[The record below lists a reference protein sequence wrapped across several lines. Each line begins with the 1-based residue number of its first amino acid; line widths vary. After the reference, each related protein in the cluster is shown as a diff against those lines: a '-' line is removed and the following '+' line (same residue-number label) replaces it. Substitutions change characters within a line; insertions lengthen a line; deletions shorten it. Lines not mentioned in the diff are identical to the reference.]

1 MLKRIV
7 VVGENEPLYGF
18 LTKKAAGDN
27 MEVVQVAKDEALPA
41 GTATV
46 VGGAEDADA
55 IGAFADSLGKRQEE
69 LLELIAHAIDSR
81 EDLAQ
86 GTSLRVK
93 NHATRFAQA
102 LGLSAADQLTLE
114 RGALLRDIGKL
125 KIRNEVLLKYTLLT
139 HDEWDM
145 LQRHTHIGAD
155 IVKRTEG
162 LRDIEDIV
170 RRHHECFD
178 GTGYPD
184 GLEGDAIPML
194 AQAMR
199 ILDVFCAMT
208 SARHYRQGT
217 FSVEEGL
224 DHVKSES
231 GKHFHPELA
240 KVFLDKNVGEA
251 D

>member
-7 VVGENEPLYGF
+7 VVGENEPLFGF
-18 LTKKAAGDN
+18 LTENAGDGN
-27 MEVVQVAKDEALPA
+27 MEVVRVAKDESLPA

-46 VGGAEDADA
+46 VGGAEDVDA
-55 IGAFADSLGKRQEE
+55 IGVFADSLGKRQEE

-81 EDLAQ
+81 EDLVQ

-93 NHATRFAQA
+93 NHATRFAEA
-102 LGLSAADQLTLE
+102 LGLSASDQLTLE

-125 KIRNEVLLKYTLLT
+125 KIRNEVLLKYTLLN
-139 HDEWDM
+139 HEEWDT

-155 IVKRTEG
+155 LVKRTEG

-184 GLEGDAIPML
+184 GMEGDAIPYL

-217 FSVEEGL
+217 FSIDEAL
-224 DHVKSES
+224 DHLKSES
-231 GKHFHPELA
+231 GKHFHPELVKA
-240 KVFLDKNVGEA
+240 FLKGNVAEA
-251 D
+251 E

>member
-1 MLKRIV
+1 
-7 VVGENEPLYGF
+7 VGENEPLLEY
-18 LTKKAAGDN
+18 LSKKAAGDN
-27 MEVVQVAKDEALPA
+27 MEVVRIEKDGLLPPGA
-41 GTATV
+41 ATV
-46 VGGAEDADA
+46 VGGAEDADV
-55 IGAFADSLGKRQEE
+55 IGAFATSLGKRQEE
-69 LLELIAHAIDSR
+69 LLELIGHAIDSR

-86 GTSLRVK
+86 GSSLRVK
-93 NHATRFAQA
+93 NHATRFAHA
-102 LGLSAADQLTLE
+102 LGLSAADQLILE

-139 HDEWDM
+139 HEEWQT
-145 LQRHTHIGAD
+145 LQRHTHFGGD
-155 IVKRTEG
+155 LVKRTEG

-184 GLEGDAIPML
+184 GLEADAIPIL
-194 AQAMR
+194 AQAIR

-208 SARHYRQGT
+208 SARHYRQST
-217 FSVEEGL
+217 FTVDEAL
-224 DHVKSES
+224 DHIKSES

-240 KVFLDKNVGEA
+240 KVFIEGDVAES

>member
-7 VVGENEPLYGF
+7 VVGENEPLFGF
-18 LTKKAAGDN
+18 LTEKAAGND
-27 MEVVQVAKDEALPA
+27 MEVVNVAKDEPLPA

-46 VGGAEDADA
+46 VGGAEDVEA
-55 IGAFADSLGKRQEE
+55 IGSFADSLGKRQEE

-93 NHATRFAQA
+93 NHATRFAKA
-102 LGLSAADQLTLE
+102 LGLSAADQLSLE
-114 RGALLRDIGKL
+114 RGAFLRDIGKL

-139 HDEWDM
+139 HDEWDT

-155 IVKRTEG
+155 LVKRTEG
-162 LRDIEDIV
+162 LQDIEDIV

-184 GLEGDAIPML
+184 GLEGDAIPHL

-217 FSVEEGL
+217 ASVEEAL
-224 DHVKSES
+224 DHIKSES

-240 KVFLDKNVGEA
+240 KVFLDGDVGEA

>member
-7 VVGENEPLYGF
+7 VVGENEPLFKF
-18 LTKKAAGDN
+18 LTEETTSGEL
-27 MEVVQVAKDEALPA
+27 EVVRVMKGETLPA
-41 GTATV
+41 GAATV
-46 VGGAEDADA
+46 VGGVEEVDA
-55 IGAFADSLGKRQEE
+55 IGAFALSLGTRQEE

-81 EDLAQ
+81 EDLTA

-93 NHATRFAQA
+93 DHATRFAKA
-102 LGLSAADQLTLE
+102 LGLSTSAQLTLE

-125 KIRNEVLLKYTLLT
+125 KIRNDVLLKYTLLT
-139 HDEWDM
+139 HEEWTT

-155 IVKRTEG
+155 LVKRTEG
-162 LRDIEDIV
+162 LRDMEDIV

-184 GLEGDAIPML
+184 GLEGDAIPFL
-194 AQAMR
+194 AHAMR

-208 SARHYRQGT
+208 SARHYRQNT
-217 FSVEEGL
+217 FSVQEAL
-224 DHVKSES
+224 DHLDGEK
-231 GKHFHPELA
+231 GKHFHPDLV
-240 KVFLDKNVGEA
+240 KIFLEAGIGEV

>member
-7 VVGENEPLYGF
+7 VVGDNEPLAAS
-18 LTKKAAGDN
+18 LSAKLDAQEVEVIRMTKGRT
-27 MEVVQVAKDEALPA
+27 VPA
-41 GTATV
+41 GVATV
-46 VGGAEDADA
+46 MGGAEDAA
-55 IGAFADSLGKRQEE
+55 LLGVFAVSLGKRQEE
-69 LLELIAHAIDSR
+69 LLELIAHAVDSR
-81 EDLAQ
+81 EDLVQ
-86 GTSLRVK
+86 GASLRVK
-93 NHATRFAQA
+93 DHATRFAKA
-102 LGLSAADQLTLE
+102 LKLSSADQLTLE

-139 HDEWDM
+139 HDEWTT
-145 LQRHTHIGAD
+145 LQRHTHFGAD
-155 IVKRTEG
+155 LVKRSEG
-162 LRDIEDIV
+162 LQDVEDIL

-184 GLEGDAIPML
+184 GLEGDAIPLL

-208 SARHYRQGT
+208 SARHYRQGK
-217 FSVEEGL
+217 SSLQEAL
-224 DHVKSES
+224 DHIASES

-240 KVFLDKNVGEA
+240 QAFLDAKVGEA